1 MILAG
6 STRGAEAIRTG
17 APPPSPSGA
26 DADEAGASYTQPN
39 LGLNLLKRFVFDTF
53 TYTIYT
59 YV

>member
-39 LGLNLLKRFVFDTF
+39 LGLIGGDDRFSKPLLIF
-53 TYTIYT
+53 
-59 YV
+59 